1 MCESVIPFG
10 LLFLEK
16 ETACAEQPLG
26 AYDEDQDVSVLDVN
40 GEVVPLVKAVGPR
53 MSTET
58 LTEVAGEATD
68 PSSHGAGPPWW
79 LGTDTETKAQD
90 DLTSGAVE
98 PSLAIA
104 MGTETGTSIGGEET
118 D

>member
-1 MCESVIPFG
+1 V
-10 LLFLEK
+10 
-16 ETACAEQPLG
+16 A
-26 AYDEDQDVSVLDVN
+26 
-40 GEVVPLVKAVGPR
+40 AVGPR

-68 PSSHGAGPPWW
+68 PSSLGAGPPWW
-79 LGTDTETKAQD
+79 LGTDTETRAQD

-98 PSLAIA
+98 PCFAIA
-104 MGTETGTSIGGEET
+104 MGTDTGTKVEGEQT